1 MNERLAQ
8 LRAELEKGDH
18 RLRQL
23 DRERQEVRDTMLRIS
38 GAIRVLEELLE
49 QSGQQPSA
57 VDAPLARVA

>member
-1 MNERLAQ
+1 MNERLVQ
-8 LRAELEKGDH
+8 LRAELEKGEH

-49 QSGQQPSA
+49 QSGQQSSGA
-57 VDAPLARVA
+57 EGPLARVA

>member
-8 LRAELEKGDH
+8 LRAELEKGEH
-18 RLRQL
+18 RLRLL

-38 GAIRVLEELLE
+38 GAIRVLEEMLE

-57 VDAPLARVA
+57 AEGPLARVA